1 MKEVH
6 LHTMQMN
13 GTIRGLWRH
22 VNRNDDDRFDT
33 CCNRGLVLCPEIPII
48 RCMVSFDKI
57 ISQSVS
63 LSPVINQLL
72 VNLRASICV
81 GLFS

>member
-6 LHTMQMN
+6 LHRMQVD
-13 GTIRGLWRH
+13 GTIRGLWKH
-22 VNRNDDDRFDT
+22 VNRNDDDSFDT
-33 CCNRGLVLCPEIPII
+33 YCNRGLVLCPEIPII

-63 LSPVINQLL
+63 LSLFINQLL
-72 VNLRASICV
+72 VNLRGSICV
-81 GLFS
+81 EVFS